1 MIVSYG
7 NQPMSFDDM
16 GIEFDQVLV
25 GSEHEPVTDSDM
37 DQVLEAAINTKS
49 LSSLL
54 LEKTPK
60 SVAIIVEDQ
69 TRKNPE
75 YPQLLE
81 VIIKKIHLEGIKDI
95 RIVIAYGTHNKHDN
109 DVNDRLYGKANIEQ
123 ATLVHHDARNQ
134 DGLIKIGDYKGCLFY
149 INKAVAE
156 ADFVIVTGSVKPHA
170 FAGFTGGRKAILP
183 GVADY
188 NSIRNNHA
196 HVVSDKAVMGQLQG
210 NPIHEGM
217 MALASKVQVDYAIQM
232 VKDNKGQLN
241 SIYTGDLISSFERAV
256 NLSRKLC
263 QTILNKQTDIVVVSI
278 GGAPKDKTLYQS
290 QRAITTAVKAVK
302 DNGLVFVIG
311 ELPGGVGNDLYAE
324 WLSKP
329 YKEVLNLSM
338 EQIDIGI
345 HSAYLTAKNYR
356 DCQSIYLYSG
366 QSKQWTEKYQFKYL
380 KNIEEIHSIAK
391 ASFGKGYSSTF
402 IPYGSDLMLEVDHGE
417 E

>member
-7 NQPMSFDDM
+7 NEPMSSDDM

-25 GSEHEPVTDSDM
+25 GTDHAPVTDSDM

-75 YPQLLE
+75 YPELLE
-81 VIIKKIHLEGIKDI
+81 AIIKKIHLLGTQDI
-95 RIVIAYGTHNKHDN
+95 RIVIAYGTHDQHDN
-109 DVNDRLYGKANIEQ
+109 EVNNRLYGKENLEQ
-123 ATLVHHDARNQ
+123 ATLVHHDATNQ
-134 DGLIKIGDYKGCLFY
+134 EALVKIGDYKGCPFH

-232 VKDNKGQLN
+232 VKDNKGQYY
-241 SIYTGDLISSFERAV
+241 SPY
-256 NLSRKLC
+256 
-263 QTILNKQTDIVVVSI
+263 
-278 GGAPKDKTLYQS
+278 S
-290 QRAITTAVKAVK
+290 QVT
-302 DNGLVFVIG
+302 
-311 ELPGGVGNDLYAE
+311 
-324 WLSKP
+324 
-329 YKEVLNLSM
+329 
-338 EQIDIGI
+338 
-345 HSAYLTAKNYR
+345 
-356 DCQSIYLYSG
+356 
-366 QSKQWTEKYQFKYL
+366 
-380 KNIEEIHSIAK
+380 
-391 ASFGKGYSSTF
+391 
-402 IPYGSDLMLEVDHGE
+402 
-417 E
+417 